1 MYSYAKNCSF
11 SPIPFG
17 RVCSCELVSILIF
30 SSIDNVVFPSNDDDD
45 ENLVFRN
52 TVILCLIMVVMMKI

>member
-1 MYSYAKNCSF
+1 MPRNCSF

-52 TVILCLIMVVMMKI
+52 TVILCLVMVVMMKI